1 MLDPD
6 VMLRADHAAVQAG
19 VSREVRGA
27 AAVADTLAGR
37 ARAARLALVN
47 GAVGAVWAPGGQPR
61 IVFGFTIRGGKI
73 VEIDLLADPGR
84 VSQLDLA
91 ILTD

>member
-1 MLDPD
+1 
-6 VMLRADHAAVQAG
+6 
-19 VSREVRGA
+19 
-27 AAVADTLAGR
+27 
-37 ARAARLALVN
+37 
-47 GAVGAVWAPGGQPR
+47 VGAVWAPGGQPR